1 MKGLCPSG
9 TGHGWLQPWA
19 DKSPHKMLLKGNLA
33 SVSFLQ
39 TSVHLFFTKLFPER
53 KKKAAE
59 SKSFRTHPIR
69 GAQRRAVW
77 PEELSKSECGRRSRE
92 TDGQQTRRARWRAWT
107 SVQMPREQL
116 KPWKSQEARSDF
128 REDFL
133 LSYHMNRGWGTWTM
147 SKEKSWKAIWAS

>member
-1 MKGLCPSG
+1 
-9 TGHGWLQPWA
+9 
-19 DKSPHKMLLKGNLA
+19 MLLKGNLA

-53 KKKAAE
+53 KKKKAAE

-77 PEELSKSECGRRSRE
+77 PEELSKSECGRRRRE

-116 KPWKSQEARSDF
+116 KPWKSGGTVWLQRRLSSELPHEQRSGDLGYEQGDELKSYLGFLASSHGKPEAG
-128 REDFL
+128 E
-133 LSYHMNRGWGTWTM
+133 GWN
-147 SKEKSWKAIWAS
+147 SH